1 MALTDKQRRFVDEYL
16 IDFNATAAYK
26 RAGYVAKGNA
36 AEVNAARLLRNA
48 QVQAYLAE
56 RQQALQARTE
66 ITQDMVLKRYWE
78 IATADPNDL
87 VQYRRLCCRHCWG
100 KGHAYQWT
108 ETEFVKAQLEAGDD
122 SPLDASGGYGFDI
135 NREPHP
141 ACPECGGVGKGKVHV
156 SDTRKL
162 RGSSRLL
169 YAGVKVGK
177 EGLEVKMHDQLKALD
192 AVARHIGFDKSKVE
206 ISGPNGGP
214 IETHELSDA
223 ERAAR
228 VAALLDAARARRD
241 GSASGGTNKVDPA
254 PGAADPSL

>member
-16 IDFNATAAYK
+16 VDLNATQAAI
-26 RAGYVAKGNA
+26 RAGYSSKRASEIGHQ
-36 AEVNAARLLRNA
+36 LL
-48 QVQAYLAE
+48 QKTTVQKFLAE
-56 RQQALQARTE
+56 RQRSLQARTE
-66 ITQDMVLKRYWE
+66 ITQEMVLKRYWD
-78 IATADPNDL
+78 IATADPNEL
-87 VQYRRLCCRHCWG
+87 VQYRRFCCRHCWG

-108 ETEFVKAQLEAGDD
+108 ETEFVKAQLEAGDE
-122 SPLDASGGYGFDI
+122 PLDASGGYGFDM

-156 SDTRKL
+156 TDTRKL
-162 RGSSRLL
+162 RGASRLL

-228 VAALLDAARARRD
+228 VTALLDAARARRD
-241 GSASGGTNKVDPA
+241 GQTSGGKGQVDPA
-254 PGAADPSL
+254 SGPPDTGI